1 MKYLRIFEE
10 FGEMYEPISVS
21 EFGSNPNKKEPFT
34 LKELEQVVNLIQD
47 KGYKLTFRE
56 NINRAVYLPE
66 SENLDDKDV
75 VLLRFEKIM
84 DHSRKTFYGSL
95 VPGKKVCRLIV
106 YKIEDDYFPICLR
119 DLEMNGRVI
128 DETFYKCDQFE
139 GLVNFIKEKL

>member
-21 EFGSNPNKKEPFT
+21 EFGYNPNKKIPFT
-34 LKELEQVVNLIQD
+34 LKELEQVVELIED

-56 NINRAVYLPE
+56 DF
-66 SENLDDKDV
+66 ENNTAWDDKDV

-84 DHSRKTFYGSL
+84 DHSRKTFYGTPI
-95 VPGKKVCRLIV
+95 PGTKKCRLIV

-119 DLEMNGRVI
+119 DLEMNNRLI

>member
-56 NINRAVYLPE
+56 NINRDMYLPE
-66 SENLDDKDV
+66 YGNLDDKDV

-84 DHSRKTFYGSL
+84 DHSRKTFYGTPI
-95 VPGKKVCRLIV
+95 PGSKKCRLIV